1 LKATRDVLK
10 VRPRS
15 MAKKTKMSKVQLINR
30 ITREAADL
38 AFRGQGFA
46 PLDELPIPT
55 YVTDADGV
63 LIYFNRACVDFAGR
77 VPALSH
83 DRWCVTW
90 RLHTLDGKPLPH
102 DECPMAV
109 ALQRRRA
116 VRGEAA
122 VAERPDGLKSAFM
135 PFPTPMFARSGD
147 LMGAVNVFL
156 DPQNGAAFLTDEALR
171 YRVLAPLMDEG
182 TAAILQE
189 LASEYEQKAQRLL
202 TC

>member
-1 LKATRDVLK
+1 
-10 VRPRS
+10 
-15 MAKKTKMSKVQLINR
+15 
-30 ITREAADL
+30 
-38 AFRGQGFA
+38 
-46 PLDELPIPT
+46 
-55 YVTDADGV
+55 
-63 LIYFNRACVDFAGR
+63 
-77 VPALSH
+77 
-83 DRWCVTW
+83 
-90 RLHTLDGKPLPH
+90 
-102 DECPMAV
+102 
-109 ALQRRRA
+109 
-116 VRGEAA
+116 
-122 VAERPDGLKSAFM
+122 M